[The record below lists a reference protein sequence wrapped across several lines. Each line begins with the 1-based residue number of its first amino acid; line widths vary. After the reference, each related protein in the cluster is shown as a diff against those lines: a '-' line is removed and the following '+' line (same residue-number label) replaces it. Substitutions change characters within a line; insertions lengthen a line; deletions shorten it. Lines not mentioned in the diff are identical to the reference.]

1 MMKKDSF
8 EEVSRKQR
16 FSLRKLNIGVAS
28 VLLGVTI
35 FGLNLSKND
44 KLVHADTVEAQ
55 NSSNTNDK
63 TADVIN
69 NTTTETSKNTTAEK
83 VDSSTESTNSSTAT
97 TESATKSTD
106 ATNSTTDKKADTQTQ
121 LSAPAGVE
129 VVDPSHLTDSEKSE
143 VESAIK
149 VANSGVEIKSIT
161 VNDDGAASVTLENG
175 MTQGINSTVVK
186 KATTSE
192 TTSKN
197 SETATSS
204 TQDKQ
209 ATQTASNNSD
219 STKVSSNTTNK
230 STGQS
235 SNQTTNTQVASNID
249 KTLAS
254 RLTQLLATASTTDDS
269 ASDSS
274 TLPKSDQ
281 TVTKVTDPM
290 MSDYQNRGGK
300 NTWIDQTV
308 APGWNSYDFA
318 GKTETRIFGDD
329 GIIK

>member
-1 MMKKDSF
+1 M
-8 EEVSRKQR
+8 
-16 FSLRKLNIGVAS
+16 
-28 VLLGVTI
+28 
-35 FGLNLSKND
+35 
-44 KLVHADTVEAQ
+44 
-55 NSSNTNDK
+55 
-63 TADVIN
+63 
-69 NTTTETSKNTTAEK
+69 
-83 VDSSTESTNSSTAT
+83 
-97 TESATKSTD
+97 
-106 ATNSTTDKKADTQTQ
+106 
-121 LSAPAGVE
+121 
-129 VVDPSHLTDSEKSE
+129 TDSEKSE

-175 MTQGINSTVVK
+175 MTQGISSTVVK
-186 KATTSE
+186 KAITSE
-192 TTSKN
+192 TTSRN

-219 STKVSSNTTNK
+219 STKVISNTTNK
-230 STGQS
+230 ATSQS

-254 RLTQLLATASTTDDS
+254 HLTKLLATASTTDDS

-300 NTWIDQTV
+300 NTWIDQIV